1 MTTSEIIK
9 CSDVTLAYEG
19 LTAVSKLSFSV
30 EENDY
35 LCIIGDNGTGK
46 STLLRALLG
55 LKRVSAGKIVYS
67 QLKKSDIGYLAQQT
81 DIQKDFPAS
90 VWEVVLSGCL
100 NAKGICPFYTAK
112 DKERAEKAL
121 ETLEISDLKH
131 KCYKE
136 LSGGQQQRVLL
147 ARAMCS
153 AKKLFVLDEPT
164 TGLDPKMTTEL
175 FSLVQRLN
183 AENGIAVIMVT
194 HDTHCAVKYS
204 KHILHLQNGG
214 YFFGTTN
221 GYIESEIGRKYI
233 GGHRHD

>member
-1 MTTSEIIK
+1 MTTNELIK
-9 CSDVTLAYEG
+9 CSDVTLTYEG
-19 LTAVSKLSFSV
+19 LTAVSNLSFSV

-46 STLLRALLG
+46 STLLCALLG
-55 LKRVSAGKIVYS
+55 LKHITSGHIYYLN
-67 QLKKSDIGYLAQQT
+67 LKKKEIGYLAQQT

-100 NAKGICPFYTAK
+100 NAKGICPFYTSK

-121 ETLEISDLKH
+121 ETLEILELKG

-147 ARAMCS
+147 ARAICS

-175 FSLVQRLN
+175 FSLVKRLN
-183 AENGIAVIMVT
+183 DEEKIAIIMVT

-204 KHILHLQNGG
+204 KHILHLQKDGC
-214 YFFGTTN
+214 FFGTTEE
-221 GYIESEIGRKYI
+221 YIESEIGKKYI

>member
-1 MTTSEIIK
+1 MTNEIIK
-9 CSDVTLAYEG
+9 CLNVTLSYEG
-19 LTAVSKLSFSV
+19 LTAVSNLSFSV
-30 EENDY
+30 KENDY

-55 LKRVSAGKIVYS
+55 LKHVSGGKIVYS
-67 QLKKSDIGYLAQQT
+67 GLKKSDIGYLAQQT

-100 NAKGICPFYTAK
+100 NSKGICPFYTER
-112 DKERAEKAL
+112 DKKKAEKAL
-121 ETLEISDLKH
+121 RTLEILDLKY

-153 AKKLFVLDEPT
+153 ARKLFVLDEPT
-164 TGLDPKMTTEL
+164 TGLDPKMTTEV
-175 FSLVQRLN
+175 FSLVKRLN
-183 AENGIAVIMVT
+183 DEEKMAIVMVT

-204 KHILHLQNGG
+204 KHILHLQKDDC
-214 YFFGTTN
+214 FFGTTEE
-221 GYIESEIGRKYI
+221 YIDSEIGRKYI